1 VSASF
6 VLSPDHQGILLSAR
20 SSGDVNVQLISEM
33 LGGGGNAASAGAQLP
48 GKTLEEAYQ
57 ILIDAI
63 NQYLGAAETGPEP
76 S

>member
-1 VSASF
+1 M
-6 VLSPDHQGILLSAR
+6 
-20 SSGDVNVQLISEM
+20 QLISEM